1 MNHNMKAKIVP
12 SVKNGMIA
20 YPAILS
26 LLLYVFCY
34 QFAYPFS
41 STFFLY
47 IAFAGLVVWLFF
59 GQKIY
64 LSTQMLLMGLVTLV
78 SAVGVIYTDNP
89 AKGNREAI
97 LTAVTFVFLIAL
109 AQDNTLLG
117 KLKKIVCVCSFV
129 VLFGV
134 MFQYLFSD
142 AVNSLLGNLLRTD
155 CYEHLMWSY
164 TVDGAYAGFSAY
176 TADAAYFVA
185 VLFGFMIFGWLQNP
199 EMPIWNKVFRLVV
212 GGLSVFAV
220 ILTSKRGVA
229 VALLIALVMTYMI
242 WKRVSA
248 KTMVKMILLIV
259 ACAIV
264 LFLVSQ
270 QNAIVRV
277 FIERFDSADG
287 DITTGRSEIWKRA
300 IEAFRNAIFGM
311 GTGSAYTVYD
321 AGLHNIYLQLFYD
334 HGVIGALVYVMFF
347 LYNLVGAIRR
357 REPMSIYVQ
366 LLMLVYGMSGNPI
379 YSNSF
384 FIIYVIFSVV
394 TARRVPEPTSFAA
407 GKEQLYHESRN
418 FNFS

>member
-1 MNHNMKAKIVP
+1 MKAKIVP
-12 SVKNGMIA
+12 NVKNGMIA

-199 EMPIWNKVFRLVV
+199 EMPIWNTVFRLVV

>member
-1 MNHNMKAKIVP
+1 MKAKIVP
-12 SVKNGMIA
+12 NVKNGMIA

-185 VLFGFMIFGWLQNP
+185 VLFGFMIFGWLKNP
-199 EMPIWNKVFRLVV
+199 EMPIWNTVFRLVV

>member
-1 MNHNMKAKIVP
+1 MKAKIVP

>member
-1 MNHNMKAKIVP
+1 MKAKIVP
-12 SVKNGMIA
+12 GVKNGMIA

-26 LLLYVFCY
+26 LVLYVFCY

-41 STFFLY
+41 STLFLY
-47 IAFAGLVVWLFF
+47 IAFAGLVVWLIF

-142 AVNSLLGNLLRTD
+142 AVNSLLCNLLRAD

-287 DITTGRSEIWKRA
+287 DITTGRSEIWKSA

-334 HGVIGALVYVMFF
+334 HGVIGALIYVMFF

-394 TARRVPEPTSFAA
+394 TARRVPELTSYAP

>member
-1 MNHNMKAKIVP
+1 MNHNMKAKIV
-12 SVKNGMIA
+12 SGVKNGMIA

-26 LLLYVFCY
+26 LVLYVFCY

-41 STFFLY
+41 STLFLY
-47 IAFAGLVVWLFF
+47 IAFAGLVVWLIF

-109 AQDNTLLG
+109 AQDNALLG

-129 VLFGV
+129 VLVGV

-142 AVNSLLGNLLRTD
+142 AVNSLLGNLLRED

-199 EMPIWNKVFRLVV
+199 EMPVWNKVFRLVV

-229 VALLIALVMTYMI
+229 VALLITLVMTYMI
-242 WKRVSA
+242 WKKVSA

-270 QNAIVRV
+270 QNAIVRA

-287 DITTGRSEIWKRA
+287 DITTGRSEIWKSA

-334 HGVIGALVYVMFF
+334 HGVIGALIYVMFF

-394 TARRVPEPTSFAA
+394 TARRVPEPTSYAP

>member
-1 MNHNMKAKIVP
+1 MKAKIVP
-12 SVKNGMIA
+12 NVKNGMIA

-97 LTAVTFVFLIAL
+97 LTAVTFVFLIAR

-199 EMPIWNKVFRLVV
+199 EMPIWNTVFRLVV

>member
-12 SVKNGMIA
+12 SVKNGIIA

-26 LLLYVFCY
+26 LVLYVFCY

-142 AVNSLLGNLLRTD
+142 AVNSLLGNLLRAD

-199 EMPIWNKVFRLVV
+199 EMPIWDKVFRLVV

-287 DITTGRSEIWKRA
+287 DITTGRSEIWKSA

-334 HGVIGALVYVMFF
+334 HGVIGALIYVMFF

-394 TARRVPEPTSFAA
+394 TARRVPELTSYAP

>member
-1 MNHNMKAKIVP
+1 MKAKIVP

-394 TARRVPEPTSFAA
+394 TARRVPEPNSFAA

>member
-12 SVKNGMIA
+12 NVKNGMIA

-185 VLFGFMIFGWLQNP
+185 VLFGFMIFGWLKNP
-199 EMPIWNKVFRLVV
+199 EMPIWNTVFRLVV

-311 GTGSAYTVYD
+311 GTVSDYTVYD